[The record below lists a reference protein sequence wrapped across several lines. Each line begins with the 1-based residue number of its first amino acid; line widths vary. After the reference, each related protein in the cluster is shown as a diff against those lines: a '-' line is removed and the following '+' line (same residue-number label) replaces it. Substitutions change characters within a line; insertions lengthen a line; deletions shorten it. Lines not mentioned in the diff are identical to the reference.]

1 MHARGWEGR
10 EMCMC
15 EGGKGEMWMCEG
27 GRVMCMC
34 EGGEGERC
42 ACVRVERERDVHV

>member
-1 MHARGWEGR
+1 
-10 EMCMC
+10 MCMC

-34 EGGEGERC
+34 EG
-42 ACVRVERERDVHV
+42 ERERDVYV